1 VNDPKHKAATATWG
15 RLVTDDETVV
25 TSSYNLIET
34 ISLLHSRHGTDVV
47 QRFLSDILPLV
58 EVVWVDV
65 PMHAAAVTAMLAHPG
80 KSGPS
85 LVDCISIEV
94 IRRRRIED
102 VFAYDRH
109 FADHGFNLLG

>member
-102 VFAYDRH
+102 VFAYD
-109 FADHGFNLLG
+109 HGFNLLG